1 MYAHTTCFTY
11 RQTPETERLDEE
23 THAAANIWK
32 SEPTDYRGDPQQLH
46 LIANISTLIP
56 LLDHRAGAPWH
67 DPKRKPSLNGP
78 LKNRVWDYRDDCG
91 CQIKHLI
98 NRVEGIGF
106 VFSEQGGPSDDSLT
120 DVKWVSTDEVLLCK
134 YGSAITGTMIMK
146 MVSGCFVSIQLI
158 TSKWLFPFDSWF
170 CLFRLGNDLE
180 KLYYLYVGSLLHIIT
195 NINTKNLM
203 DFIIIE
209 INHRW
214 LIPMR

>member
-67 DPKRKPSLNGP
+67 GPKRKPSLNGP

-98 NRVEGIGF
+98 LFFR
-106 VFSEQGGPSDDSLT
+106 
-120 DVKWVSTDEVLLCK
+120 
-134 YGSAITGTMIMK
+134 TGRA
-146 MVSGCFVSIQLI
+146 Q
-158 TSKWLFPFDSWF
+158 
-170 CLFRLGNDLE
+170 
-180 KLYYLYVGSLLHIIT
+180 
-195 NINTKNLM
+195 
-203 DFIIIE
+203 
-209 INHRW
+209 RW
-214 LIPMR
+214 LTHWCEMSQYWRGTFVQIRISHHRDYDHENGVWVFCFNTADHIKMIVSFW